1 MCGRCRLDLD
11 KRVGCCLSAPP
22 IGWTEERVLG
32 RTSLLGENMTT
43 LDFCRVRREFA
54 IVERRVPVLGG
65 DERPLVYLD
74 HAASTHAPRSVI
86 AAYVDF
92 LEHEYSNV
100 HRGTYLLSR
109 RATARFEEAHGQ
121 VAHFIGAELEK
132 GAICFVTNTT
142 QAIDLA
148 SHVMAHVPGRVVTT
162 EMEHHSNELP
172 HRRRGDV
179 LRARIGSDGLVDM
192 GHLEELLRK
201 EKVKLVA
208 ITGAANVTG
217 LLPDISA
224 VARLAHAHGA
234 RILVD
239 AAQLLAHHA
248 IDVKG
253 FDHAEHID
261 FLAGAGHKAYA
272 PFGAG
277 FLYGPRDLFDAAPPY
292 LPGGGNAARV
302 TEDSAEF
309 LPAPD
314 RHHGGT
320 PNIAGVVGL
329 TCALSFLQ
337 SIGMDAVRQHEIAL
351 TRKAVAGI
359 LALGGITLYGDST
372 PEKRLGVIS
381 FNVDG
386 VSELMTAA
394 VLSEEGGLAVRNGRF
409 CAHIYVDRLLKMHHA
424 QQSGD
429 LPAGA
434 VRASFGVYN
443 DESDVDRFLEQ
454 LKKVRDRSW
463 VGRYQIRGGA
473 MMAEF
478 ASRCA
483 DHWMESA

>member
-1 MCGRCRLDLD
+1 MGLEQETPNWQR
-11 KRVGCCLSAPP
+11 
-22 IGWTEERVLG
+22 I
-32 RTSLLGENMTT
+32 
-43 LDFCRVRREFA
+43 RREFA

-65 DERPLVYLD
+65 EERSLVYLD
-74 HAASTHAPRSVI
+74 HAASTHAPRSVV

-100 HRGTYLLSR
+100 HRGTHLLSR
-109 RATARFEEAHGQ
+109 RATERFEEAHGQ
-121 VAHFIGAELEK
+121 VAEFIGAELTQ
-132 GAICFVTNTT
+132 GAICFGTNTT

-148 SHVMAHVPGRVVTT
+148 SHVMAHLPGKVVTT

-172 HRRRGDV
+172 HRRRGEV
-179 LRARIGSDGLVDM
+179 VRARIGSDGVVDLS
-192 GHLEELLRK
+192 HLEEILRR
-201 EKVKLVA
+201 ERVKLVA

-217 LLPDISA
+217 LLPDLSII
-224 VARLAHAHGA
+224 ARLAHAHGA
-234 RILVD
+234 LVLVD
-239 AAQLLAHHA
+239 AAQLLAHRA
-248 IDVKG
+248 IDVKS
-253 FDHAEHID
+253 FDHPEHID

-277 FLYGPRDLFDAAPPY
+277 FLYGSRKLFDAATPY

-302 TEDSAEF
+302 TEDTAEF

-329 TCALSFLQ
+329 TCALSFLRA
-337 SIGMDAVRQHEIAL
+337 IGMDAVRQHEVALLHKAL
-351 TRKAVAGI
+351 TGI
-359 LALGGITLYGDST
+359 QALGGITIYGDSS

-394 VLSEEGGLAVRNGRF
+394 VLSEEGGVAVRNGRF
-409 CAHIYVDRLLKMHHA
+409 CAHIYMDRLLRLHHSDR
-424 QQSGD
+424 SGEM
-429 LPAGA
+429 PTGA

-443 DESDVDRFLEQ
+443 DESDVDRFVEQ
-454 LKKVRDRSW
+454 LKKVRDRAW
-463 VGRYQIRGGA
+463 VGRYQIKGGA

>member
-1 MCGRCRLDLD
+1 MI
-11 KRVGCCLSAPP
+11 APNVAC
-22 IGWTEERVLG
+22 T
-32 RTSLLGENMTT
+32 RTWSEI
-43 LDFCRVRREFA
+43 RREFA
-54 IVERRVPVLGG
+54 IVERSVPVLGG
-65 DERPLVYLD
+65 QERPLVYLD

-86 AAYVDF
+86 AAYVEF
-92 LEHEYSNV
+92 LEHEYSNI
-100 HRGTYLLSR
+100 HRGTHVLSR
-109 RATARFEEAHGQ
+109 RATARFEEAHTQ
-121 VAHFIGAELEK
+121 VADFIGAELQQ

-148 SHVMAHVPGRVVTT
+148 SHVMADVEGRVLTT

-179 LRARIGSDGLVDM
+179 LRARIGADGLVDL
-192 GHLEELLRK
+192 GHLEELLRNHR
-201 EKVKLVA
+201 VKLVA
-208 ITGAANVTG
+208 VTGGANVTG
-217 LLPDISA
+217 LLPDLGAIT
-224 VARLAHAHGA
+224 RLAHAHGA
-234 RILVD
+234 LVLVD
-239 AAQLLAHHA
+239 AAQRLAHYP
-248 IDVKG
+248 IDVKAM
-253 FDHAEHID
+253 DHPEHID

-277 FLYGPRDLFDAAPPY
+277 FLYGPRRVFDAAPPY

-302 TEDSAEF
+302 TEDTVEF

-329 TCALSFLQ
+329 TCALGFLK
-337 SIGMDAVRQHEIAL
+337 SIGLEAVREHEVML
-351 TRKAVAGI
+351 TRKALLGMQ
-359 LALGGITLYGDST
+359 ALGGVTIYGN
-372 PEKRLGVIS
+372 PLAEARLGVIS
-381 FNVDG
+381 FNVEG

-409 CAHIYVDRLLKMHHA
+409 CAHIYMDRLLKMHHA
-424 QQSGD
+424 GQTGD
-429 LPAGA
+429 VPAGA

-443 DESDVDRFLEQ
+443 DESDVDRFLVE
-454 LKKVRDRSW
+454 LKKVRDRAW
-463 VGRYQIRGGA
+463 VGRYQVKGGT